1 MRDLPAGR
9 DAVLLDCADESDP
22 GAAVLRTYR
31 ALRDAI
37 AAGSLGGIIDVVPS
51 AQTVLLQAEPGRGI
65 DALGLRRVLKTIP
78 RIADSDEVTDAW
90 GRQDGANAPQP
101 TVRIPVHYD
110 GDDLADI
117 AEATGMDETS
127 VVRAHSETLW
137 RVEFMGF
144 APGFGYLVPQ
154 PHSNGVRL
162 AAVPRRASPRTQ
174 VPTGAVAVAA
184 GYSAVYPRE
193 SPGGWNILGHT
204 DIPLWDTTAE
214 PPAVLSPGDVV
225 QFQVTA

>member
-9 DAVLLDCADESDP
+9 DAVLLDCADEPDP

-31 ALRDAI
+31 ALRNAL
-37 AAGSLGGIIDVVPS
+37 AAGTLDGVIDVVPS
-51 AQTVLLQAEPGRGI
+51 AQTILLQAEPGRGI

-78 RIADSDEVTDAW
+78 LAADTGAADAW
-90 GRQDGANAPQP
+90 GRRDRASDPQP

-110 GDDLADI
+110 GDDLAAI
-117 AEATGMDETS
+117 ADATNMNETS
-127 VVRAHSETLW
+127 VILAHVETLW

-154 PHSNGVRL
+154 PRSDGVQL
-162 AAVPRRASPRTQ
+162 AAVPRRSSPRTR
-174 VPTGAVAVAA
+174 VPTGAVAVAG

-204 DIPLWDTTAE
+204 DTPLWDAAAD
-214 PPAVLSPGDVV
+214 PPAVLAPGDIV
-225 QFQVTA
+225 QFQVAT